1 MKENIKEYGI
11 ITIGVLLVAI
21 AIEYFF
27 APNDIAA
34 GGVSGL
40 AVVITHY
47 VPSLSVG
54 SLTFI
59 MNLFLFILAF
69 IIVGGDFGFKTIY
82 ASFGLSFVLWFM
94 DRFMYPEALT
104 TDLMLATI
112 FGTIITAIGLAI
124 VFNINASTGGTD
136 ILAKILNKYTTF
148 NMGIALL
155 CVDFLVTLLG
165 AITFGADKGF
175 YALLSVL
182 INGPLIDK
190 IIAFMNQ
197 KKQIVK
203 NLRSRTQRMDH
214 EGDYWTDAEREN
226 LKRMFLEG
234 YGITEMAIYF
244 QRTEPAI
251 SQQLEKQ
258 DLYERKKYA
267 KRKKSPTVCTCSC
280 KECKVDAKEC
290 PRHIPILE
298 R

>member
-94 DRFMYPEALT
+94 DRFMHPEALT

-165 AITFGADKGF
+165 AITFGVDKGF

-197 KKQIVK
+197 KKQITIISSKNNEISSFIINELERGCTALAGAGVYSKEEKEIIYSVLNKKELDKVK
-203 NLRSRTQRMDH
+203 
-214 EGDYWTDAEREN
+214 EFIE
-226 LKRMFLEG
+226 
-234 YGITEMAIYF
+234 
-244 QRTEPAI
+244 
-251 SQQLEKQ
+251 
-258 DLYERKKYA
+258 
-267 KRKKSPTVCTCSC
+267 
-280 KECKVDAKEC
+280 KVDDEAFFTIG
-290 PRHIPILE
+290 HIEEVQGKGFLKVSGL
-298 R
+298 

>member
-1 MKENIKEYGI
+1 MLIVKENIKEYGI

-94 DRFMYPEALT
+94 DRFMHPEALT

-165 AITFGADKGF
+165 AITFGVDKGF

-197 KKQIVK
+197 KKQITIISSKNNEISSFIINELERGCTALAGAGVYSKEEKEIIYSVLNKKELDKVK
-203 NLRSRTQRMDH
+203 
-214 EGDYWTDAEREN
+214 EFIG
-226 LKRMFLEG
+226 
-234 YGITEMAIYF
+234 
-244 QRTEPAI
+244 
-251 SQQLEKQ
+251 
-258 DLYERKKYA
+258 
-267 KRKKSPTVCTCSC
+267 
-280 KECKVDAKEC
+280 KVDEEAFFTIGHVEEVQGKGF
-290 PRHIPILE
+290 LKVSGL
-298 R
+298 

>member
-94 DRFMYPEALT
+94 DRFMHPEALT

-165 AITFGADKGF
+165 AITFGVDKGF

-197 KKQIVK
+197 KKQITIISSKNNEISSFIINELERGCTALAGAGVYSKEEKEIIYSVLNKKELDKVK
-203 NLRSRTQRMDH
+203 
-214 EGDYWTDAEREN
+214 EFIG
-226 LKRMFLEG
+226 
-234 YGITEMAIYF
+234 
-244 QRTEPAI
+244 
-251 SQQLEKQ
+251 
-258 DLYERKKYA
+258 
-267 KRKKSPTVCTCSC
+267 
-280 KECKVDAKEC
+280 KVDEEAFFTIGHVEEVQGKGF
-290 PRHIPILE
+290 LKVSGL
-298 R
+298 

>member
-197 KKQIVK
+197 KKQITIISSKNNEISSFIINELERGCTALAGAGVYSKEEKEIIYSVLNKKELDKVK
-203 NLRSRTQRMDH
+203 
-214 EGDYWTDAEREN
+214 EFIE
-226 LKRMFLEG
+226 
-234 YGITEMAIYF
+234 
-244 QRTEPAI
+244 
-251 SQQLEKQ
+251 
-258 DLYERKKYA
+258 
-267 KRKKSPTVCTCSC
+267 
-280 KECKVDAKEC
+280 KVDGEAFFTIG
-290 PRHIPILE
+290 HIEEVQGKGFLKVSGL
-298 R
+298 